1 MIAAVGSEPF
11 GAYVI
16 SMATDASDVLAVRL
30 LQKEAGIKDHLRVA
44 PLFETKA
51 DLEHCPA
58 VMDLL
63 FKNSWYS
70 ANLSSP
76 PQVSEASRN
85 MLANP
90 SVCRR
95 ELLHAVPRAHS
106 IRLDRVPPSEAFWA
120 TR

>member
-1 MIAAVGSEPF
+1 MQWLTNELHSKRPLIPRSFKEEVASANAKEVLDVFDMISAVGSEPF

-30 LQKEAGIKDHLRVA
+30 LQKEAGIQDHLRVA

-76 PQVSEASRN
+76 PQVS
-85 MLANP
+85 
-90 SVCRR
+90 
-95 ELLHAVPRAHS
+95 
-106 IRLDRVPPSEAFWA
+106 
-120 TR
+120 